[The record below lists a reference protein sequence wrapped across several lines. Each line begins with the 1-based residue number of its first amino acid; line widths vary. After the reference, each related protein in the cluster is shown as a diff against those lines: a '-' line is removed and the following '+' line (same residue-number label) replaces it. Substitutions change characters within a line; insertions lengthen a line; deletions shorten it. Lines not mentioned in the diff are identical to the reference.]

1 MFPDI
6 KGEIDSNRIIVGDL
20 NIPLVS
26 MDRLS
31 RRKISK
37 EAQALNDILDQTNF
51 NVCRVFHPKV
61 AEYTL
66 FSRAHRTSS
75 SMNHMQGHKE
85 PDKFKKTEI
94 ISSVFSDQN
103 AMRLEF
109 NYKKNNCKISQI
121 CGS

>member
-1 MFPDI
+1 M
-6 KGEIDSNRIIVGDL
+6 GDF

-26 MDRLS
+26 MDRSS

-51 NVCRVFHPKV
+51 NVCRAFHPEV

-75 SMNHMQGHKE
+75 SMNHMQGHKAR

-94 ISSVFSDQN
+94 ISSIFSDHD
-103 AMRLEF
+103 AT
-109 NYKKNNCKISQI
+109 
-121 CGS
+121 